1 MNLTFALE
9 VTLSLLLAVTLAY
22 CIVLERRLTAVQKGQ
37 KQLGNTVRELNA
49 AITSAGAALSALRAA
64 SGDATAELNARV
76 REARELADELSVLTA
91 SGERIAERMDQAVS
105 AQKSSAPASPLESMK
120 ARLDALRTVR

>member
-9 VTLSLLLAVTLAY
+9 VVLSLLLAVTLAY
-22 CIVLERRLTAVQKGQ
+22 CIVLERRLSAVQKGQ
-37 KQLGNTVRELNA
+37 KELGNTVRALNT
-49 AITSAGAALSALRAA
+49 AITSAGAALSALKAA

-76 REARELADELSVLTA
+76 REARALADELSVLTS

-105 AQKSSAPASPLESMK
+105 AQKSPGPASPLESMK